1 MDRQLGISEKFSGVS
16 MNVLASDKNFQSLI
30 DDTALGLVWIDQDFR
45 VVLHNAR
52 VGELCGMPAAD
63 LVGCYCYEVFRGRKG
78 TCSGCIGRQA
88 MDNRASAFQ
97 SPEKDF
103 IVGNNPGLSAYA
115 FPSLAENG
123 TVSGF
128 LLAFDHQCPQ
138 HGYGDFFPRNESC
151 FRHLADVAPCMVW
164 LSNPQN
170 DGAYFNKAWV
180 DYTGRSISQELG
192 AGWTDNVHPEDLPQ
206 RLATCNKAIRNRVE
220 FRLEYR
226 LRRSDGSYGR
236 VLETGSPRFGLDGT
250 FAGYIGVCVDLSG
263 PSVLDSP
270 QKVILD
276 ELEGYGAPSIP
287 DLRHTDTAG
296 KNETAAGGKFEECLP
311 DLVPNSPKQQEAL
324 NQLFRQV
331 HRAKRE
337 WEGTIDCLKEVVVLV
352 DENGRVRRCNKAL
365 GKLTGRGY
373 ADLIGKEL
381 REIFSQDSFAEDVLK
396 RQHGEVC
403 HELGGRWFLANSYR
417 LDDCRE
423 GGGAVVTLYDYTS
436 LKQLTSQ
443 LVDSNRNLEIKSR
456 QLESAYAEL
465 KTTQV
470 KVFNQEKMATIGQLA
485 AGVAHEINNPIGFIA
500 SNLRTLHKY
509 LARLIEYIHVQE
521 EALKDP
527 ASPQAHESV
536 AKARQQLK
544 PDFIVED
551 VVDLIDESLDG
562 AERVKK
568 IVQDLKGISRV
579 DESEWRTI
587 DLVECFESTIN
598 IVWNE
603 IKYKATLVRD
613 FSELPPVRCYPHQLN
628 QVFMNLLINAVQA
641 IDKEGT
647 ITVKTWPDGDE
658 VLFSVADTG
667 CGIPEANLSRIFEP
681 FFTTKEIGIGT
692 GLGLSVSYQIVKKHK
707 GEIFVESAPGKGTT
721 FTVRL
726 PIDAEAMCGD
736 LDV

>member
-1 MDRQLGISEKFSGVS
+1 
-16 MNVLASDKNFQSLI
+16 MNMLASVKNFQTLI
-30 DDTALGLVWIDQDFR
+30 DETALGLVWVDRDFR
-45 VVLHNAR
+45 VVMHNAR
-52 VGELCGMPAAD
+52 VGVLCGMPAAD
-63 LVGCYCYEVFRGRKG
+63 LTGCHCYEVFRGRKVI
-78 TCSGCIGRQA
+78 CPRCIGKQA
-88 MDNRASAFQ
+88 MDKRRSVFQ
-97 SPEKDF
+97 GPENDF
-103 IVGNNPGLSAYA
+103 IVGRNPGLSAHA
-115 FPSLAENG
+115 FPSLSANG
-123 TVSGF
+123 SVSGF
-128 LLAFDHQCPQ
+128 LLAFEHPCSQQ
-138 HGYGDFFPRNESC
+138 ENEGYFPRNESC
-151 FRHLADVAPCMVW
+151 FRHLADVAPCMIW

-180 DYTGRSISQELG
+180 DFTGRNISQELG
-192 AGWTDNVHPEDLPQ
+192 AGWTDNIHPEDLPQ
-206 RLATCNKAIRNRVE
+206 RLATCDDAIRNRVAFRSE
-220 FRLEYR
+220 FRL
-226 LRRSDGSYGR
+226 RRRDGSYGR
-236 VLETGSPRFGLDGT
+236 VLEIGSPRFSLDGT
-250 FAGYIGVCVDLSG
+250 FAGYIGICVDISEPPVLQSQHKSLIDVMEDKAD
-263 PSVLDSP
+263 PSFS
-270 QKVILD
+270 
-276 ELEGYGAPSIP
+276 
-287 DLRHTDTAG
+287 DLRYTGAASP
-296 KNETAAGGKFEECLP
+296 NERFDCDKFEEKLP
-311 DLVPNSPKQQEAL
+311 DLVPSSLKQQEAL

-352 DENGRVRRCNKAL
+352 DEDGRVRRCNKAL
-365 GKLTGRGY
+365 VKLTGKGY

-381 REIFSQDSFAEDVLK
+381 REVFSQDSFADDMLK
-396 RQHGEVC
+396 RQKGEVC

-417 LDDCRE
+417 LDDRRE

-456 QLESAYAEL
+456 QLEAAYSEL

-509 LARLIEYIHVQE
+509 LARLTEFIHVQDA
-521 EALKDP
+521 ALQDP
-527 ASPQAHESV
+527 ANPQARESI
-536 AKARQQLK
+536 AKARQQLN

-579 DESEWRTI
+579 DESEWRMI
-587 DLVECFESTIN
+587 DLIECFESTIN

-613 FSELPPVRCYPHQLN
+613 FAELPHVRCYPHQLN
-628 QVFMNLLINAVQA
+628 QVFMNLLINAAQA
-641 IDKEGT
+641 IDKEGQ
-647 ITVKTWPDGDE
+647 ITVKAWQEGET

-667 CGIPEANLSRIFEP
+667 CGISEENISRIFEP

-692 GLGLSVSYQIVKKHK
+692 GLGLSLSYQIVKKHQ
-707 GEIFVESAPGKGTT
+707 GEISVESVPGKGTT

-736 LDV
+736 MDV